1 MRTIPTLLPVL
12 VFLLVAAASAAD
24 DGGDNSTFVP
34 RDYILL
40 DCGSSGQNNDSDG
53 RQWNG
58 DTGSKYAP
66 SLNSAGVYA
75 SNQDSSVP
83 SIRTSPP
90 VFSPLRSPTPS
101 PRHRTKVPPPLL
113 LPSNYS
119 GRAASDAF
127 FDVNAGP
134 ITLLRN
140 FSAYQTAQ
148 AINFAYLI
156 QEFSINVASSGLS
169 LTFTPS
175 VNHSNSF
182 AFINGIEIVSMPDIF
197 SDIPTLVSGG
207 TPTQYPIDENW
218 AMQSMYRLN
227 VGGQAI
233 SPKEDSGMYRSW
245 ADDSLYIYGAAFGT
259 AQTGADVIS
268 WGNGIGRPVYKDY
281 VTFTSGSGK
290 MDLWISLHPDL
301 ESTPQYFDAI
311 LNGME
316 VFKLQDTKNNL
327 AGLNPDLPPQEDVEP
342 DKVLNKANGS
352 KSHKTIGIVCGAGS
366 AKTTTTGSY
375 ASSLPSNLCR
385 HFSFAEIEAA
395 TGKFD
400 EALLLGVGGFGKVY
414 RGEIDDGTKVAIKRG
429 NPMSEQGVHEFQTE
443 IEMLSSSATAT
454 SSL

>member
-83 SIRTSPP
+83 QYPYLTAR
-90 VFSPLRSPTPS
+90 VFTTPFTYSFPLGTGRKYL
-101 PRHRTKVPPPLL
+101 RLYFY
-113 LPSNYS
+113 PSNYS

-245 ADDSLYIYGAAFGT
+245 ADDSLYIYGAAFGVT
-259 AQTGADVIS
+259 YPADT
-268 WGNGIGRPVYKDY
+268 N
-281 VTFTSGSGK
+281 VTIEYSFP
-290 MDLWISLHPDL
+290 SLSPL
-301 ESTPQYFDAI
+301 
-311 LNGME
+311 G
-316 VFKLQDTKNNL
+316 
-327 AGLNPDLPPQEDVEP
+327 
-342 DKVLNKANGS
+342 
-352 KSHKTIGIVCGAGS
+352 C
-366 AKTTTTGSY
+366 
-375 ASSLPSNLCR
+375 
-385 HFSFAEIEAA
+385 
-395 TGKFD
+395 
-400 EALLLGVGGFGKVY
+400 LLLG
-414 RGEIDDGTKVAIKRG
+414 
-429 NPMSEQGVHEFQTE
+429 
-443 IEMLSSSATAT
+443 
-454 SSL
+454 